1 MSLRRLRNSPYW
13 IACLTLP
20 DGKRTNRSTKTANR
34 KLAQRLANE
43 WQTAAAKA
51 REGAFVEA
59 QARKVLNEILSHV
72 GQDSL
77 PHETAESFFRQWM
90 TGKGEG
96 NTARRYASTVEK
108 FLESIGHKR
117 HARLDAIGH
126 QEVLNFIATR
136 DEEGVAPKT
145 LVVDVRTIGAAFNVA
160 RKLGLITFNPVER
173 ALTIRP
179 IAAESSHRGI
189 FSEEQ
194 VATLINAAQ
203 GEWKTLILLG
213 YYTGARLGDCAKMQW
228 GCVDFARGVIDFVPE
243 KTRRKNKRVVVPL
256 HPILLAH
263 LQALSMSAE
272 PATFLCP
279 NLAKKRTGG
288 KNGLS
293 ALFRRMMDGAAI
305 DSQTSQGLGVR
316 QFSKLSFHALRH
328 SFTSG
333 LANAGVTPEL
343 RMKLTGHSSE
353 AVHRG
358 YTHHELEVLKSAVTK
373 LPSLG

>member
-1 MSLRRLRNSPYW
+1 MTLRRLRNSPYW

-20 DGKRTNRSTKTANR
+20 DGKRTNRSTKTTDR

-43 WQTAAAKA
+43 WQMAATQA

-59 QARKVLNEILSHV
+59 QARKVLNEILAHV
-72 GQDSL
+72 GQDSI

-90 TGKGEG
+90 AGKSEG

-117 HARLDAIGH
+117 HGRLDAIGH

-136 DEEGVAPKT
+136 EEEGVAPKT

-160 RKLGLITFNPVER
+160 RKLGLIAFNPAER

-194 VATLINAAQ
+194 VAALINAAQ

-228 GCVDFARGVIDFVPE
+228 GCVDIARGVIDFVPE
-243 KTRRKNKRVVVPL
+243 KTRRKNKRIVVPL
-256 HPILLAH
+256 HPVLLAH
-263 LQALSMSAE
+263 IQAFPISVE
-272 PATFLCP
+272 PEAFLCP
-279 NLAKKRTGG
+279 TLANKTTGG

-293 ALFRRMMDGAAI
+293 ALFRRIMDGAGV
-305 DSQTSQGLGVR
+305 DSKTSQGLGLR

-333 LANAGVTPEL
+333 LANAGISAEL

-358 YTHHELEVLKSAVTK
+358 YTHHELEVLKSAVCK
-373 LPSLG
+373 LPSLY